1 MAANATIQGECDQR
15 FERVKRVFAENFER
29 RDELGATVAVTL
41 DGRPVVD
48 LWGGHLDHAKTKPW
62 QRDNIVNVWSTT
74 KGLTAICAHKLAGEG
89 KLDLDAPVTK
99 YWPEFAQGGK
109 AEVPVSYL
117 LNHKAGLAAI
127 RAPLRNED
135 LFSWEVVTRELARQ
149 EPWWTPGTKHG
160 YHAITF
166 GWLVGEVVRRVSG
179 KSLGTYFRDEIA
191 KPLGIDAYIGFDASL
206 DPRVAE
212 IFPAPPPPPGQPNPM
227 ADLVKNPES
236 VSAKAIMN
244 PPTTM
249 LPATTNSRA
258 WRGAEIPGANGHAN
272 ARALSR
278 LYGALARGGDVDGLR
293 VMNSSELPR
302 CYTEQSKGT
311 DAVLG
316 FTTRFS
322 LGFMMSLPGSPLGPN
337 ARSFGHPG
345 AGGSLGFADPD
356 TKIGFGY
363 AMNQMGSGM
372 LLDPRAA
379 ALIDAV
385 YASL

>member
-363 AMNQMGSGM
+363 AMNQGSGM

>member
-48 LWGGHLDHAKTKPW
+48 LWGGHLDHTKTKPW

-149 EPWWTPGTKHG
+149 EPWWT
-160 YHAITF
+160 
-166 GWLVGEVVRRVSG
+166 
-179 KSLGTYFRDEIA
+179 
-191 KPLGIDAYIGFDASL
+191 
-206 DPRVAE
+206 RVA
-212 IFPAPPPPPGQPNPM
+212 NM
-227 ADLVKNPES
+227 ATTPSPSDGS
-236 VSAKAIMN
+236 SAKSCAGSAGKASAPIFVMRS
-244 PPTTM
+244 P
-249 LPATTNSRA
+249 SRWA
-258 WRGAEIPGANGHAN
+258 
-272 ARALSR
+272 
-278 LYGALARGGDVDGLR
+278 
-293 VMNSSELPR
+293 
-302 CYTEQSKGT
+302 
-311 DAVLG
+311 
-316 FTTRFS
+316 
-322 LGFMMSLPGSPLGPN
+322 
-337 ARSFGHPG
+337 
-345 AGGSLGFADPD
+345 
-356 TKIGFGY
+356 
-363 AMNQMGSGM
+363 
-372 LLDPRAA
+372 
-379 ALIDAV
+379 
-385 YASL
+385 

>member
-74 KGLTAICAHKLAGEG
+74 KGLTAICAHKLAGES

-278 LYGALARGGDVDGLR
+278 LYGALARCGEVDGLR